1 MEEKLSVIINKLVD
15 EVTIGEDYQ
24 YKNCI
29 IAQEHGVMKI
39 QAVFVKDGK
48 LVQLALS
55 MTEVNM

>member
-15 EVTIGEDYQ
+15 EVTTGEDYQ

-29 IAQEHGVMKI
+29 IAQEQGVTKI
-39 QAVFVKDGK
+39 HAVFVKDGK

-55 MTEVNM
+55 MTEVNV